1 MAELGS
7 VVDATISGV
16 MKFGVFVEFGDGE
29 SGLVHISEL
38 SYEYVPDI
46 NEFIKKDDKVKA
58 KVIKIDDDGKVSLS
72 IRQAKPREKAVRP
85 RPEQSHRPDSFDWT
99 ARNEEELSFED
110 RLSRFK
116 HESEEILRD
125 NKRRLDNKRSG
136 GYSRKGR

>member
-46 NEFIKKDDKVKA
+46 NEFIK
-58 KVIKIDDDGKVSLS
+58 
-72 IRQAKPREKAVRP
+72 
-85 RPEQSHRPDSFDWT
+85 
-99 ARNEEELSFED
+99 
-110 RLSRFK
+110 
-116 HESEEILRD
+116 
-125 NKRRLDNKRSG
+125 
-136 GYSRKGR
+136 